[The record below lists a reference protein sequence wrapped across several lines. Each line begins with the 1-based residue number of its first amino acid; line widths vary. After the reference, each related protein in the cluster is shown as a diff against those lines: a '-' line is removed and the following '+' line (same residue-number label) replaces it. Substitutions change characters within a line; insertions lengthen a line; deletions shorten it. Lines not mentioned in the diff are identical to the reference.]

1 MGLRAAGLG
10 GATPAQVA
18 AYLEHWRQIR
28 VAEEC
33 RDGEYLE
40 MLERDLKKEQRE
52 AEEEARQAAA
62 A

>member
-1 MGLRAAGLG
+1 M
-10 GATPAQVA
+10 PAQEA
-18 AYLEHWRQIR
+18 AYLKHWRQIR
-28 VAEEC
+28 VAEEH

-40 MLERDLKKEQRE
+40 MLERDLEEGQRE